1 MPKKCSNYSTNTEVL
16 KAYKIALSMYGNCV
30 CHYYIWSPVY
40 DYQNYW
46 IKLDSSIS
54 VFVVDM

>member
-40 DYQNYW
+40 DYQNY
-46 IKLDSSIS
+46 
-54 VFVVDM
+54 